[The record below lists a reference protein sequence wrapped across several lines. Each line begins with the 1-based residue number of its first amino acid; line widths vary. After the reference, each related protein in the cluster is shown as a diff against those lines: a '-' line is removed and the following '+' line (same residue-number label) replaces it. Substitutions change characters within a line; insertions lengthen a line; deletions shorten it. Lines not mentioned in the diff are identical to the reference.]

1 MGVRTGLLSP
11 TASASS
17 PRFLGVVQVGQGD
30 MPDGLIV
37 VENFL
42 SEVRARMKR

>member
-1 MGVRTGLLSP
+1 MSVRTGLLSP

-17 PRFLGVVQVGQGD
+17 RRFPGVVRVGRD
-30 MPDGLIV
+30 DVPDGLIV